1 MNPDA
6 WTSDFEQTDGN
17 TCPTP
22 MSCRGRLTMKL
33 LRTLFVASAFSVG
46 LASLGQGAEP
56 IPSDSSK
63 AAASDL
69 TIMGDVQ
76 MIEGEFYFVKD
87 TTGHQV
93 RLHVNNETKLE
104 DRIKVGDK
112 IEARVTSEGHA
123 TSITLQIPQNGTAP
137 PVPSMVPTSPQRFPE
152 GSVAQ

>member
-6 WTSDFEQTDGN
+6 WASDSEQTDSN
-17 TCPTP
+17 TCPTL
-22 MSCRGRLTMKL
+22 MSCRGGCPMKL
-33 LRTLFVASAFSVG
+33 LRTLFVASVFSIG
-46 LASLGQGAEP
+46 LASLGHGAEP
-56 IPSDSSK
+56 IPTDSSK

-69 TIMGDVQ
+69 TIKGDVQ
-76 MIEGEFYFVKD
+76 VIEGEFYFVKD

-112 IEARVTSEGHA
+112 IEAMVTSEGHA

-137 PVPSMVPTSPQRFPE
+137 PLPSMAPISPR
-152 GSVAQ
+152 

>member
-1 MNPDA
+1 
-6 WTSDFEQTDGN
+6 
-17 TCPTP
+17 
-22 MSCRGRLTMKL
+22 MKL
-33 LRTLFVASAFSVG
+33 LRTLFVASALSVY
-46 LASLGQGAEP
+46 LALLCHGAEP
-56 IPSDSSK
+56 IPTDSSK

-93 RLHVNNETKLE
+93 RLHVNNETQLG

-123 TSITLQIPQNGTAP
+123 TSITVQIPQNGTASP
-137 PVPSMVPTSPQRFPE
+137 LPNTSPTSLQRSPE
-152 GSVAQ
+152 SNVAQ

>member
-1 MNPDA
+1 
-6 WTSDFEQTDGN
+6 
-17 TCPTP
+17 
-22 MSCRGRLTMKL
+22 MKL
-33 LRTLFVASAFSVG
+33 LRTLLVASAFSVG

-56 IPSDSSK
+56 IPTDSSN

-69 TIMGDVQ
+69 TIVRDVQ

-93 RLHVNNETKLE
+93 RLHVYNETKLE

-123 TSITLQIPQNGTAP
+123 TSITLQIPQNGTVPLLPNMAP
-137 PVPSMVPTSPQRFPE
+137 ISPR
-152 GSVAQ
+152 

>member
-1 MNPDA
+1 
-6 WTSDFEQTDGN
+6 
-17 TCPTP
+17 
-22 MSCRGRLTMKL
+22 MKL

-46 LASLGQGAEP
+46 LVSLGQGAEP
-56 IPSDSSK
+56 ILADSSK
-63 AAASDL
+63 AAASEL

-93 RLHVNNETKLE
+93 RLHVNNETQLE

-123 TSITLQIPQNGTAP
+123 TSITVQIPQNGTASP
-137 PVPSMVPTSPQRFPE
+137 LPNSSPTSLQRSPE
-152 GSVAQ
+152 SNVAQ